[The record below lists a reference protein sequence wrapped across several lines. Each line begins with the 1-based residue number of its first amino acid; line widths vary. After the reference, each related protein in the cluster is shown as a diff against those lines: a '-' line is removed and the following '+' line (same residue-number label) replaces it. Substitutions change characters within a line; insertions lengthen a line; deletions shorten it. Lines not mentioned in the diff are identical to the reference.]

1 VAAVVGGSLLARGS
15 SARLLRSSFWIRAL
29 AMASPLLALPG
40 AWFAPVFLIASSM
53 LGAIGFAFGSLAA
66 NERLFRLISGPA
78 VIRHHARYLA
88 LTSGAMTTGQVAS
101 ASVVAVAGW
110 LGYPSF
116 AFLYAGSAVLRVI
129 AWRAAP
135 TPVPAARQSA
145 TAEAGAS
152 AVAW

>member
-1 VAAVVGGSLLARGS
+1 
-15 SARLLRSSFWIRAL
+15 
-29 AMASPLLALPG
+29 
-40 AWFAPVFLIASSM
+40 M